1 MAQSGQAVH
10 QRPIQ
15 GRDGLLVRPAR
26 KSGPHSFSPLAP
38 DTGTTGVPFALL
50 SAASADVPL
59 VTEGLGPVRGL
70 SLGGLMEDVAE
81 LKKLAEIAR
90 ELATSAFDFGA
101 RERFMAAAAEYEER
115 ARLSLDILIAPSLVP
130 ATS

>member
-1 MAQSGQAVH
+1 
-10 QRPIQ
+10 
-15 GRDGLLVRPAR
+15 
-26 KSGPHSFSPLAP
+26 
-38 DTGTTGVPFALL
+38 
-50 SAASADVPL
+50 
-59 VTEGLGPVRGL
+59 
-70 SLGGLMEDVAE
+70 MEDVAE